1 MPDRR
6 TSRQCPHLEVRY
18 NWRARVPLKSA
29 PSSWGASGVWALHPI
44 PVGLLGS
51 LGPQRSA
58 PKPLHDR
65 LIRFCWVH
73 RCAKQIGRHSDHGVC
88 DMQAMAIGRM
98 RIYAMHAM
106 PLRRGPVGK
115 ICTVHTRCNISVPD
129 SSKPPGVRHST
140 LHPFVCV
147 RLYTIHIFAFVMSN
161 WLTHA
166 VI

>member
-18 NWRARVPLKSA
+18 NRRARVPLKSA

-73 RCAKQIGRHSDHGVC
+73 RCAKQIGRHSDHGDGVC

-115 ICTVHTRCNISVPD
+115 ICTVHRPTRATYQCLTTASHRALGIP
-129 SSKPPGVRHST
+129 HCIH
-140 LHPFVCV
+140 LCV
-147 RLYTIHIFAFVMSN
+147 LGYIQ
-161 WLTHA
+161 
-166 VI
+166 